1 MNWLRLISSVLLAN
15 VFALMQIQAQKIE
28 CFVLTPPQKNLDN
41 VKKIALLDF
50 TGKQG
55 KGNAFAEYLST
66 QLLLETRGI
75 QDIAGFFSKKEGK
88 TFMKG
93 VKTNIF
99 QLVERSRIQQI
110 LKEQNFSMSDNIDA
124 SQAAQAG
131 KLLGVEAIVTGA
143 VEYTS
148 TDLDDKWTSTSKKG
162 NKTTHI
168 TTTRSVVVDVKMK
181 IISVATGEILGNFDK
196 QFKNEDKKTD
206 EERSGLKSS
215 ELLTDE
221 CLKAMAPVF
230 AAYFV
235 PTFTYTKFA
244 FKKIKVKDFKKQWEE
259 AEDFLDKGDINRAFP
274 FLKAIADADPYNA
287 EASYNLGLIYEM
299 VGDYEKSHEL
309 LKNAYD
315 LNTKEDDYAKA
326 FQRAEKNLE
335 FGKALASMGIQFEK
349 YEFKEDAGVLAQKVK
364 TKGGK
369 SDRYEA
375 YAEAKTGSASVAKIP
390 GDTEFEV
397 LSSEGEWFKLK
408 LLGGKEG
415 WVHKSNVKN

>member
-1 MNWLRLISSVLLAN
+1 MKNVVISILILMFLA
-15 VFALMQIQAQKIE
+15 FHIHAQKIE
-28 CFVLTPPQKNLDN
+28 CFVLTPPQKNLND
-41 VKKIALLDF
+41 VKKIAMLDF
-50 TGKQG
+50 TGKAG
-55 KGNAFAEYLST
+55 KGSAFADYLST

-93 VKTNIF
+93 VKTNIY

-110 LKEQNFSMSDNIDA
+110 LKEQNFSFSDNVDA
-124 SQAAQAG
+124 SQAVQAG
-131 KLLGVEAIVTGA
+131 KLLGVDAMVTGT
-143 VEYTS
+143 VDYS
-148 TDLDDKWTSTSKKG
+148 SRDLDDQWTSTSKKG
-162 NKTTHI
+162 NKTTHV

-196 QFKNEDKKTD
+196 QYKHEDKKTD
-206 EERSGLKSS
+206 EERSGLKSP

-221 CLKAMAPVF
+221 CLKAMAPLF
-230 AAYFV
+230 ASYFM
-235 PTFTYTKFA
+235 PTFTYNKFS

-259 AEDFLDKGDINRAFP
+259 AEDFIDKGDINRAFP

-287 EASYNLGLIYEM
+287 EASFNLGLIYEM
-299 VGDYEKSHEL
+299 VGDYEKSYEL

-369 SDRYEA
+369 SDRHEA
-375 YAEAKTGSASVAKIP
+375 FAEAKAGSASVAKIP

-397 LSSEGEWFKLK
+397 LASEGEWFKLK